1 MIKAI
6 TIEDDEQF
14 LRQISKP
21 VDLNDQELIH
31 DIEILDEYCKENDVL
46 AMAAVQLGIPKRI
59 IYLKNTNLELIQKEQ
74 NGKRTEEEKQY
85 NEQRV
90 LINPVIIKKE
100 GLTDYWEACRSCLN
114 NMGHVQR
121 PYKIIIEY
129 QDING
134 KIKQEILERFES
146 TMLSHEMDHLDGIL
160 HMDIADEVLVM
171 EKEER
176 KIFRQTHG
184 YNITSKTGDFEKL
197 KKSKQKTK

>member
-21 VDLNDQELIH
+21 VDLNDKELTH
-31 DIEILDEYCKENDVL
+31 DIEVLDEFCKENDVL

-100 GLTDYWEACRSCLN
+100 GLT
-114 NMGHVQR
+114 
-121 PYKIIIEY
+121 
-129 QDING
+129 
-134 KIKQEILERFES
+134 
-146 TMLSHEMDHLDGIL
+146 
-160 HMDIADEVLVM
+160 
-171 EKEER
+171 
-176 KIFRQTHG
+176 
-184 YNITSKTGDFEKL
+184 
-197 KKSKQKTK
+197 

>member
-1 MIKAI
+1 MVKAI

-21 VDLNDQELIH
+21 VDINDKELIH

-129 QDING
+129 QDIFG
-134 KIKQEILERFES
+134 KIKQEIFEGFES
-146 TMLSHEMDHLDGIL
+146 TVLSHEMDHLDGIL